1 MRWVNPQHPQT
12 LNIGVILLYIDAVFL
27 VIGGSIASGLG
38 FLLAIGS
45 VAAGVGI
52 ANDKKIAWYLGVAIS
67 AIVPLL
73 LLLQL
78 RDNGFST
85 LFDTGFLLGAV
96 FPIAQFVALIHP
108 MSQSHVKTWFE

>member
-38 FLLAIGS
+38 LLLAIGS
-45 VAAGVGI
+45 VAAAAGI
-52 ANDKKIAWYLGVAIS
+52 ANDKRVAWYAGVAIS
-67 AIVPLL
+67 AIVPILL
-73 LLLQL
+73 LLSL
-78 RDNGFST
+78 RNNGFDT

-96 FPIAQFVALIHP
+96 FPIAQFAALIHP
-108 MSQSHVKTWFE
+108 MSQSHVKAWFE